1 MNIEQGITISDF
13 RSNRILILGVAGE
26 LAFYINHKSKFVNPC
41 S

>member
-13 RSNRILILGVAGE
+13 RSNRILILEGTGE
-26 LAFYINHKSKFVNPC
+26 LAFHKNHKSKFVNPC